1 MRNWDVLQVQ
11 PIVGAEDLTRQRA
24 DHPVELYSH
33 QQGTL
38 RRWPL
43 AWAVLDLWYSM
54 ARQFYGRTA
63 EHNGTIHSWISWQ
76 KVQSNGRQAEPK
88 KEFSVVLG
96 LSKEADPKHSP
107 CNLQSFVDWPWLWR
121 LWRLWF
127 VNVAFSGLCGFQVQ
141 PGGWRDAHPP
151 RNLDLLPLR
160 ISPW

>member
-11 PIVGAEDLTRQRA
+11 PIVGAEDLSRQRA

-121 LWRLWF
+121 LWF